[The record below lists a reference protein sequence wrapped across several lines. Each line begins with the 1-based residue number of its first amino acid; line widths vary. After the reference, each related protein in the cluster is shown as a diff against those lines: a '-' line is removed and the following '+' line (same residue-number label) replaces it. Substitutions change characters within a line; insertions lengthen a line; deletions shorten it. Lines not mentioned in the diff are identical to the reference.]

1 MEFTSTKMT
10 HFKKMT
16 PGSRTETPRARP
28 SKAQIMMDHLVTMLK
43 TASEDIERVQLEPD
57 SSFTKL
63 VETCRSEKM
72 AKLSFLE
79 DRFDTVITPWLEKN
93 NVDSF
98 VINQF
103 RVNMTRAYA
112 KILHRASIDTSI
124 SIGTE
129 FESNLIAILA
139 RIDVAQAVNP
149 SLPGMH
155 T

>member
-1 MEFTSTKMT
+1 
-10 HFKKMT
+10 
-16 PGSRTETPRARP
+16 
-28 SKAQIMMDHLVTMLK
+28 
-43 TASEDIERVQLEPD
+43 
-57 SSFTKL
+57 
-63 VETCRSEKM
+63 
-72 AKLSFLE
+72 
-79 DRFDTVITPWLEKN
+79 
-93 NVDSF
+93 
-98 VINQF
+98 
-103 RVNMTRAYA
+103 MTRAYA